1 MDRRKR
7 LLVCLA
13 GLSICMGFLLTE
25 EITVQAGEKEGHDFM
40 CSGVGTVLDPN
51 DFTVDEP
58 EKQQEEL
65 NIYQKFEAEQAR
77 METELA
83 MANVQNALNVRAQA
97 NEKSEKVG
105 FLYKDCGGTILEQE
119 NGWTKIKSGNVIG
132 WAKDEYLVFG
142 EDAEKMAEDVGNW
155 IVKLNSEAVRV
166 RMEPNEEAE
175 TICYLAKDDAVDFIE
190 IVNDEWVSID
200 YEGAIG
206 YVRTEYIQI
215 NFHIDEGETIEVVR
229 AREREAAERKR
240 IANRGAVSADAD
252 ETRLLAAL
260 KRVLRR
266 TACSRC
272 GCHEP
277 CEESGLSGK
286 HLRSHL
292 FLRAVYTCHVRK
304 GGKGLRRKHSGCL
317 HPGSTGCDQW
327 RNFGRGSNL
336 L

>member
-190 IVNDEWVSID
+190 IVNDEWVSICSISS
-200 YEGAIG
+200 G
-206 YVRTEYIQI
+206 VFPSSRTFVTVENSARFFSSCPITASSVKGISWMI
-215 NFHIDEGETIEVVR
+215 NPPACFT
-229 AREREAAERKR
+229 
-240 IANRGAVSADAD
+240 
-252 ETRLLAAL
+252 
-260 KRVLRR
+260 VLSFSIR
-266 TACSRC
+266 TPSPTLDGTCSDVA
-272 GCHEP
+272 
-277 CEESGLSGK
+277 K
-286 HLRSHL
+286 
-292 FLRAVYTCHVRK
+292 
-304 GGKGLRRKHSGCL
+304 
-317 HPGSTGCDQW
+317 
-327 RNFGRGSNL
+327 
-336 L
+336 